1 MGNVWPR
8 YGFRFPPP
16 VLANAAMAASRL
28 ALIAV
33 RWRAIFGGTGGW
45 SPQKDKGA
53 AAPFDCALGDLPR
66 RDPERYRSK
75 LRSVALND
83 IETVSRRAGLTRG
96 SDRGQPFTT
105 ISNPR
110 RDANGSGSNSS
121 ARAAAEAIG
130 LRM

>member
-1 MGNVWPR
+1 VLES
-8 YGFRFPPP
+8 GFCSP
-16 VLANAAMAASRL
+16 VIRKTEVPAGGGGSLTSRPHSRALAGDL
-28 ALIAV
+28 
-33 RWRAIFGGTGGW
+33 GGTGGW